1 MALVDSLHGQ
11 LCRLLAE
18 LMEHAA
24 GRPVPRAHVSFLAL
38 GATEGQAAEL
48 AAMINALFGLDLPAD
63 VALRSPTPDALART
77 VEAAWDGDP
86 ADLGEL
92 IGAIEDAA

>member
-1 MALVDSLHGQ
+1 MALVDSLHEQ

-18 LMEHAA
+18 LMEHAC

-38 GATEGQAAEL
+38 GAGEGQAREL
-48 AAMINALFGLDLPAD
+48 AAMVNALFGLELPAD

-77 VEAAWDGDP
+77 IESVWEGDRTG
-86 ADLGEL
+86 LREL
-92 IGAIEDAA
+92 IGAIADAA

>member
-1 MALVDSLHGQ
+1 MARVDSLHEQ
-11 LCRLLAE
+11 LCRLVAE

-38 GATEGQAAEL
+38 GATEGQAHEL
-48 AAMINALFGLDLPAD
+48 ASMVNALFGLELPED

-77 VEAAWDGDP
+77 IESTWEGDP